1 MNDYKATRTISG
13 HIGYTAASTS
23 VSTALSA
30 DTDRNT
36 RAVRNRRFVGAVM
49 YNDHQSTQALTPT
62 ITVTNGTISRKL
74 DRTTIQTGDSAVW
87 NEEDFAIDLDSDQY
101 ISISVAETLQNG
113 DNLYVF
119 LRFKDSFK

>member
-1 MNDYKATRTISG
+1 MNDYKRTRTISG
-13 HIGYTAASTS
+13 TIGYLAASTS
-23 VSTALSA
+23 ISTALSA
-30 DTDRNT
+30 DTGRNT
-36 RAVRNRRFVGAVM
+36 RAVRNRRFIGAVM
-49 YNDHQSTQALTPT
+49 YNDHLSTQPLTPT

-87 NEEDFAIDLDSDQY
+87 NEEDFAIDLDSDQF

>member
-23 VSTALSA
+23 ISTALSA

-49 YNDHQSTQALTPT
+49 YNDHQSTQPLTPT
-62 ITVTNGTISRKL
+62 ITVTNGTVSRKL

-87 NEEDFAIDLDSDQY
+87 NEEDYAIDLDSDQY
-101 ISISVAETLQNG
+101 ISISVAETLVNG

>member
-1 MNDYKATRTISG
+1 MNDYKRTRTISG
-13 HIGYTAASTS
+13 TIGYTAASTS
-23 VSTALSA
+23 ISTALSA
-30 DTDRNT
+30 DTGRNT
-36 RAVRNRRFVGAVM
+36 RAVRNRRFIGAVM
-49 YNDHQSTQALTPT
+49 YNDHQSTQPLTPT

-74 DRTTIQTGDSAVW
+74 DRTAIQIGDSAVW
-87 NEEDFAIDLDSDQY
+87 NEEDFAIDLDSDQF